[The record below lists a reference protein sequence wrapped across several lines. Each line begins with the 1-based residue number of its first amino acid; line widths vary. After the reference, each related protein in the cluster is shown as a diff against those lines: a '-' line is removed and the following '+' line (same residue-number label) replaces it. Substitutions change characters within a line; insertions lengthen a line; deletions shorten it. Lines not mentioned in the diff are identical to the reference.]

1 MKKGYLRKDDAN
13 HVVLDYQSRKL
24 KGEKSL
30 LDIFE
35 NEENL
40 SEKHVKKKIRI
51 NTSRIIFL
59 PKKVHKKHGQE
70 SIYWWR
76 NDQL

>member
-40 SEKHVKKKIRI
+40 SEKHVKKK
-51 NTSRIIFL
+51 
-59 PKKVHKKHGQE
+59 
-70 SIYWWR
+70 
-76 NDQL
+76 